1 MGGLRDLSISFFFW
15 VKSLLSF
22 FLKTISRP
30 FLLFEFGGGV
40 MFFLTGVVFGDLFF
54 LTGVVFGDLFFLA
67 DVVFGDAPSFLM
79 TLVLVSFFSLVG
91 VFVIL

>member
-1 MGGLRDLSISFFFW
+1 
-15 VKSLLSF
+15 
-22 FLKTISRP
+22 
-30 FLLFEFGGGV
+30 

-67 DVVFGDAPSFLM
+67 GVVFGDAPSFLM